1 MIQDIAPHQ
10 FFNSYDPDAVPD
22 SGSLV
27 YCFDQGS
34 LLIRRTPED
43 FFLPTVAELPE
54 DLPLQYLFRI
64 DDVSFFLAKDLP
76 ETVPEDYHYEPFTFL
91 RKTAFGSMSRV
102 FAASTAL
109 QLSGWYR
116 DNRYCGTCGSRM
128 VHSGRERA
136 MLCPECG
143 RTVYPRIVPA
153 VIVAVLNGDKIL
165 LTRYAS
171 APGAVTFNALVAGF
185 TEIGET
191 LEETVAREVME
202 EVGLKVKNIRYYKSQ
217 PWAFADD
224 ILVGFYCDV
233 DGDDTIHLDTSELKT
248 AVWTRAEDVVLQPN
262 EFSLT
267 NEMMKRFKE
276 GKPC

>member
-10 FFNSYDPDAVPD
+10 FYNSYDPDAAPD
-22 SGSLV
+22 GSSLV
-27 YCFDQGS
+27 YCFDGS
-34 LLIRRTPED
+34 TLLIRRTPED
-43 FFLPTVAELPE
+43 FFLPAVSELPAE
-54 DLPLQYLFRI
+54 LPLQYLFRI
-64 DDVSFFLAKDLP
+64 DDVSFFLAKELP
-76 ETVPEDYHYEPFTFL
+76 ETVPEGYQYEPFTFL
-91 RKTAFGSMSRV
+91 RKTAFGSTSRV
-102 FAASTAL
+102 FAASTAM

-116 DNRYCGTCGSRM
+116 DNRFCGTCGSRM

-165 LTRYAS
+165 LTRYAK
-171 APGAVTFNALVAGF
+171 APGNVTFNALVAGF

-224 ILVGFYCDV
+224 ILAGFYCDV
-233 DGDDTIHLDTSELKT
+233 DGDDTIRLDTTELRT
-248 AVWTRAEDVVLQPN
+248 AVWTAPEDVVLQPN
-262 EFSLT
+262 DFSLT

-276 GKPC
+276 KKPC